1 MERLIPSSEQLQK
14 HTAAISFYATAR
26 AQSHSLHH
34 CLQCPALLLQQKLTQ
49 IERTLNGLLE
59 ATLRS
64 YIHRATDTRARSQQ
78 WSNQEK
84 GNPLHHKIH
93 LPETIWKLTLQ
104 DIKFTAYFL
113 KKYQQERLTSFLGF
127 DPEDPQ
133 TSFPG
138 STQFRGRLK

>member
-1 MERLIPSSEQLQK
+1 MDYWKLPSEV
-14 HTAAISFYATAR
+14 ISTEP
-26 AQSHSLHH
+26 Q
-34 CLQCPALLLQQKLTQ
+34 TQ
-49 IERTLNGLLE
+49 GQEANNG
-59 ATLRS
+59 A
-64 YIHRATDTRARSQQ
+64 
-78 WSNQEK
+78 NQEK